1 MKYVYRIHRWISLLC
16 AVFFLLLCLT
26 GLPLLFKEEINEWNQ
41 LQPPEKPQPLSYSTL
56 WQGLE
61 QGMQAIQAA
70 YPQKRI
76 KAVSAKADRGELLFR
91 LQDLNNSPHLSA
103 SGAETEQQVAYQ
115 VGTQT
120 LTDQSGIALK
130 YPALPDFLQLMS
142 TLHVRLGLGK
152 GGMLFL
158 GCFCLLSCLSLI
170 SGFWLY
176 APVLKKLPSGMIRRH
191 SRRTLWSDWHKFTG
205 LAAGMWALVLCLSGV
220 MIVLFSLGYSS
231 YLMAARS
238 EAAQQLPAYRQNQI
252 TVPPWTALQ
261 TANQAL
267 DNEAVIFLKMP
278 EPKSNLYTLYI
289 KPLAAGPDD
298 FMGQPLFVAASAG
311 EKSGPAACFRKPLP
325 WYLPVT
331 AVFVN
336 LHTHNHALLVT
347 KIIWSVYILITMAMI
362 ISGIYVWLTRWKNT
376 VYRQENPT
384 APPNLLKSGWVLLS
398 MFGLLPL
405 GGLVISLYGGYFEMA
420 GTLALFLP
428 LLLFAMVWYK
438 NKINA
443 DSP

>member
-1 MKYVYRIHRWISLLC
+1 MKYVYTIHRWASLLC
-16 AVFFLLLCLT
+16 AVFFLMLCLT

-61 QGMQAIQAA
+61 QGIQAIQAA

-76 KAVSAKADRGELLFR
+76 KAVSAKAARGELLFR
-91 LQDLNNSPHLSA
+91 LQDLTNSPNLAA
-103 SGAETEQQVAYQ
+103 SEAGKEQQVAYH
-115 VGTQT
+115 VRTQA

-130 YPALPDFLQLMS
+130 YPALPDFLQWMS

-152 GGMLFL
+152 GGMLLL
-158 GCFCLLSCLSLI
+158 GGFCLLSCLSLA

-176 APVLKKLPSGMIRRH
+176 APLLKKLPAGIIRRH
-191 SRRTLWSDWHKFTG
+191 FRRTLWSDWHKLTG
-205 LAAGMWALVLCLSGV
+205 LAAGVWALVLCLSGV

-231 YLMAARS
+231 YLTAARS
-238 EAAQQLPAYRQNQI
+238 EAAQQLPTYSQNQI
-252 TVPPWTALQ
+252 TVRPWTALQ
-261 TANQAL
+261 MANQAL
-267 DNEAVIFLKMP
+267 NNEAVIFLKMP

-347 KIIWSVYILITMAMI
+347 KIIWSIYILITMAMI
-362 ISGIYVWLTRWKNT
+362 ISGLYVWLTRWKNA
-376 VYRQENPT
+376 VYRQNIPL
-384 APPNLLKSGWVLLS
+384 PSPNRLKSGGILLS
-398 MFGLLPL
+398 MFVLFPL
-405 GGLVISLYGGYFEMA
+405 GGPVISLYGGYFELA

-438 NKINA
+438 NK
-443 DSP
+443 S